1 MKFGKK
7 KIIAIILVIIISLT
21 LFPIV
26 SSFFIT
32 PIISDI
38 NILSITGGQDRL
50 AIIAT
55 AKISHSSFLTLNIE
69 DADLTIKFEEKDFGK
84 IKIAQKLEILPY
96 SSSELGIY
104 LTVTEKE
111 KETFSKV
118 LQEILSTEKLML
130 NIQVPYM

>member
-55 AKISHSSFLTLNIE
+55 AKIS
-69 DADLTIKFEEKDFGK
+69 
-84 IKIAQKLEILPY
+84 ILH
-96 SSSELGIY
+96 
-104 LTVTEKE
+104 
-111 KETFSKV
+111 F
-118 LQEILSTEKLML
+118 
-130 NIQVPYM
+130 

>member
-1 MKFGKK
+1 MKLGKK
-7 KIIAIILVIIISLT
+7 KIIAIILIIIISLT
-21 LFPIV
+21 LFPIL

-69 DADLTIKFEEKDFGK
+69 NADLIIKYEEKDFGK
-84 IKIAQKLEILPY
+84 IKFAQKLEILPY